1 MGRRKFLAFLLLA
14 AAPLSADWLVTRE
27 GARVETRGPWKV
39 KGKLVIFTG
48 AGGDLASLRLAEVDL
63 PASERATAEAQ
74 APASPPEPP
83 PAAEVP
89 KKPAAVVTNETLDR
103 AKPKEPATAAAAPA
117 SAATPEPALES
128 SSGPAVIG
136 AWKRAERAG
145 GGVEIVGTVENRGED
160 IAADTAVTVRLY
172 DEAGELLATSSALLT
187 STSIKPR
194 GAVEFRAAFPEVF
207 AFAQARFQV
216 KSWPLDLSPLPEGK
230 TAEPPR

>member
-1 MGRRKFLAFLLLA
+1 MGRRKLLALLLLA

-39 KGKLVIFTG
+39 KGKLVVFTG

-83 PAAEVP
+83 PAAEAP

-103 AKPKEPATAAAAPA
+103 AKPQETEPAAAAPA
-117 SAATPEPALES
+117 SAATPEPEP

-145 GGVEIVGTVENRGED
+145 GGVEIVGTVENRGGD
-160 IAADTAVTVRLY
+160 IAADAAVTVRLY
-172 DEAGELLATSSALLT
+172 DEAGGLLATSSALLT

-230 TAEPPR
+230 TAPPP